1 MKLNCLI
8 VDDEPL
14 AHNVIIE
21 YAKDVDYLSIT
32 GQAYLPT
39 VAMQLLKEQT
49 IDLIFLDIQMPRLNG
64 LEMLRL
70 IEDKPEVIITSAY
83 EEYALESYDLQ
94 VCDYL
99 LKPFRFDRFLQ
110 ATEKALQNHKLRSK
124 PFAAQ
129 SDKLLIKVDKKLMNV
144 SGDEIIYIK
153 SYGNYVKVHTE
164 HQCLVTARTLSSFID
179 ELSSGDFCQIH
190 KSYLINKHHMRYV
203 EGNEVTMIKDIKLP
217 ISKNYKGG
225 LINDLKS

>member
-39 VAMQLLKEQT
+39 VAMQLLKDQT

-83 EEYALESYDLQ
+83 EEYALQSYELQ

-110 ATEKALQNHKLRSK
+110 ATEKALQNHQLRSK
-124 PFAAQ
+124 PLAAQ

-144 SGDEIIYIK
+144 SSDEIIYIE
-153 SYGNYVKVHTE
+153 S
-164 HQCLVTARTLSSFID
+164 
-179 ELSSGDFCQIH
+179 ELSIAEICYDSGYNNL
-190 KSYLINKHHMRYV
+190 SYFNRKFKEILGVKPSEFRD
-203 EGNEVTMIKDIKLP
+203 K
-217 ISKNYKGG
+217 YK
-225 LINDLKS
+225 